1 MLVFRMAATEL
12 TLRIRVLRGADII
25 IGPGRADLL
34 GHIATTGSIAAAGRQ
49 MNMSYKRAWEL
60 VEAMNAGFATPLV
73 AAAKGGA
80 GGGGARLTETGQAV
94 LSAYRAIQSAATQ
107 AAQPGLATLFDALSV
122 PPDPETG

>member
-25 IGPGRADLL
+25 IGPGRAD
-34 GHIATTGSIAAAGRQ
+34 RQ